1 VDHAGRAAYSLLP
14 TAYCLLP
21 TAYCLLLC
29 MRHPTLLPGM
39 PAPPFTLPNQRG
51 EMQALADYCLLG
63 SVLVAFHRG
72 TW

>member
-1 VDHAGRAAYSLLP
+1 MKHPALL
-14 TAYCLLP
+14 A
-21 TAYCLLLC
+21 
-29 MRHPTLLPGM
+29 GM

-51 EMQALADYCLLG
+51 QLQSLADYCLLG